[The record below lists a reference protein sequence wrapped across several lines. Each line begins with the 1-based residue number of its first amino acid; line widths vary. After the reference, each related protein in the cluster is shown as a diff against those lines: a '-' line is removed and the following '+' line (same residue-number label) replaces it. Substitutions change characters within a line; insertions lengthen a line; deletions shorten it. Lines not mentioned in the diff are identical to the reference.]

1 MATNKVLCECCL
13 WLVRTVDVLLLLG
26 GHDRQQ
32 VTPTRAAVLL
42 SSIPALPAAEVTIT
56 EALELVPAEFAHL
69 QV

>member
-1 MATNKVLCECCL
+1 MLPVV
-13 WLVRTVDVLLLLG
+13 VRTVDVLLFLG

-32 VTPTRAAVLL
+32 VTPTCAAVLL

-56 EALELVPAEFAHL
+56 EGLKLVPAEFAHL

>member
-1 MATNKVLCECCL
+1 MAADKVLCKCWL
-13 WLVRTVDVLLLLG
+13 WLVRTVDVPLFLR
-26 GHDRQQ
+26 GHDGQQ

-56 EALELVPAEFAHL
+56 EALKLVPARFANL